1 MSPSPH
7 SIESTRKPSPPAGY
21 APFALGFR
29 PFFLAAGIY
38 AVLLMGLW
46 LAVLQG
52 GLDLGAWRP
61 SVWHGHEMLF
71 GFAVA
76 VIAGFLLTAAQN
88 WTGLPMPSGRPLA
101 ALFLLWLAGR
111 AGFLVPGL
119 PPGLVAA
126 IDLSFLPLLALAL
139 ALPIHK
145 AKQLHNYPFPIL
157 LLALTAANALVHLEA
172 LGWTRASAS
181 LGLHLGTYAVVMIMI
196 VMGGRVIPSFTDN
209 KLGTRARRW
218 NLIERLL
225 PAASLGVLLAALLAP
240 VSLVTALLAAVVAAA
255 HAVRLAGWYTR
266 KFWAVPLLWILHLGY
281 AWITLGFALLAL
293 SAAGMGAAAVSALH
307 AFTAGGIGVL
317 TLGMMARVSLGHTG
331 RLLEPAPVM
340 TLAFV
345 AVNLAALIRVL
356 LPLLF
361 PAAYAHGMAAAGLAW
376 VAAFGVFVA
385 VYAPML
391 LRPRVDGK
399 RG

>member
-293 SAAGMGAAAVSALH
+293 SAAGVGAATSASLH
-307 AFTAGGIGVL
+307 AFTTGGIGVM
-317 TLGMMARVSLGHTG
+317 TLGMMARVALGHTG
-331 RLLEPAPVM
+331 RPIDSVPLM

-345 AVNLAALIRVL
+345 AINFAALIRVA
-356 LPLLF
+356 LPLFF
-361 PAAYAHGMAAAGLAW
+361 PAVYTAGLTVAGLAW
-376 VAAFGVFVA
+376 MAAFALFA
-385 VYAPML
+385 AIYAPML
-391 LRPRVDGK
+391 LRPRIDGK
-399 RG
+399 TG

>member
-1 MSPSPH
+1 M
-7 SIESTRKPSPPAGY
+7 AL
-21 APFALGFR
+21 FALGFR
-29 PFFLAAGIY
+29 PFFLAAGVY

-52 GLDLGAWRP
+52 SFSLSVLP
-61 SVWHGHEMLF
+61 SPIWHGHEMLF

-88 WTGLPMPSGRPLA
+88 WTGIPMPSGRPLA

-111 AGFLVPGL
+111 LGFLLPGM
-119 PPGLVAA
+119 PAGLVAL

-139 ALPIHK
+139 ALPIHR

-157 LLALTAANALVHLEA
+157 LLALTAANALVHLQA
-172 LGWTRASAS
+172 LGWTSTAR
-181 LGLHLGTYAVVMIMI
+181 LGLYLATYVVVAIMV
-196 VMGGRVIPSFTDN
+196 VMGGRVIASFTDN

-218 NLIERLL
+218 NLIERLVL
-225 PAASLGVLLAALLAP
+225 PITLGALLAALIAP
-240 VSLVTALLAAVVAAA
+240 DSLVTALLTAIAATV
-255 HAVRLAGWYTR
+255 HAVRLTGWYTR

-281 AWITLGFALLAL
+281 AWITLGFVLLAL
-293 SAAGMGAAAVSALH
+293 SAAGMGGAAVSALH

-345 AVNLAALIRVL
+345 AINLAALVRVL
-356 LPLLF
+356 LPLFF
-361 PAAYAHGMAAAGLAW
+361 PAAHAPGMAIAGLLW
-376 VAAFGVFVA
+376 MAAFGVFVV
-385 VYAPML
+385 VYAPKL
-391 LRPRVDGK
+391 LRPRADGK
-399 RG
+399 PG